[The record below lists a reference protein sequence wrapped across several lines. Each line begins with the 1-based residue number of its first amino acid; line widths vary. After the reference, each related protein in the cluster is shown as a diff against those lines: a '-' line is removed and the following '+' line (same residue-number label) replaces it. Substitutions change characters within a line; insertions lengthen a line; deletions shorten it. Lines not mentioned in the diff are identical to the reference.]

1 MFLYRGGYFVLCKID
16 NILCCN
22 VNLSFALLSGLHFV
36 LFGIAFTH
44 LFNFTCHNRN
54 ISFHMLNNH
63 PCLQHRCEKKNGICA
78 DLIKLVFPSHVIW
91 FAGQTLFAGG
101 NLNSTISCTRGCM
114 VHGGGKCWCKTLCG
128 WIQDTRTSGHDMRC
142 WP

>member
-1 MFLYRGGYFVLCKID
+1 MEVLICLCEHPPCNVVLKARHVVRSNVMGTGTEVLLAEGHRAVICWKGERISCVALLCNVQWEHQTSVLYRGGYFVLCKID

-63 PCLQHRCEKKNGICA
+63 PCLQHRCEK
-78 DLIKLVFPSHVIW
+78 
-91 FAGQTLFAGG
+91 
-101 NLNSTISCTRGCM
+101 
-114 VHGGGKCWCKTLCG
+114 
-128 WIQDTRTSGHDMRC
+128 
-142 WP
+142 